1 MEERKILA
9 IFGGSFNPPLNSHF
23 LLAEQIY
30 NEIENIE
37 KVIFLPVS
45 SKYEKNDLL
54 SNEHRY
60 NMLKSVIDK
69 NEHFEELTDFSKWH
83 KIIAKTYEERQKQ
96 NNISL
101 KTFRTNKWFEEIGG
115 SIFSEFI
122 EDLFKK

>member
-45 SKYEKNDLL
+45 SKYENNDLL

-60 NMLKSVIDK
+60 NMLKSVID
-69 NEHFEELTDFSKWH
+69 N
-83 KIIAKTYEERQKQ
+83 IIAWSNQ
-96 NNISL
+96 
-101 KTFRTNKWFEEIGG
+101 IGTSTG
-115 SIFSEFI
+115 SSTTTTGDVGTSGYYID
-122 EDLFKK
+122 EDDINGT

>member
-45 SKYEKNDLL
+45 FKYEKNDLL
-54 SNEHRY
+54 SN
-60 NMLKSVIDK
+60 
-69 NEHFEELTDFSKWH
+69 
-83 KIIAKTYEERQKQ
+83 
-96 NNISL
+96 
-101 KTFRTNKWFEEIGG
+101 
-115 SIFSEFI
+115 
-122 EDLFKK
+122 